1 MSNCQKN
8 KILINNLPLSYVIRK
23 DTTPLTVDHSELI
36 IYNASL
42 TTDVFKDDR
51 RKVEDIITP
60 LVLDTDSFEW
70 GDRKVTQSKGRK

>member
-1 MSNCQKN
+1 MSNCRK
-8 KILINNLPLSYVIRK
+8 KKRLINNLPLSYVIRK